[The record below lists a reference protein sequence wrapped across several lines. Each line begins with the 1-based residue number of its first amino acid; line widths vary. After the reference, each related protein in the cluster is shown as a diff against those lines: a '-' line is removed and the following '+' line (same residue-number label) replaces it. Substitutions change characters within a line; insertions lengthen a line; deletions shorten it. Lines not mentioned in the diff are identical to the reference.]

1 MTDKKDKS
9 QEVSKSVTGESQL
22 PDEALKSYHLE
33 IDVNKQR
40 LTEDGVELMQGEPLP
55 EGALS
60 QLPPRYNTVGVTVH
74 EPDLKGKLK
83 EALSLNP
90 SESGNLSLESQI
102 MGGVRA
108 IPDPAQASGKET
120 ETEPRDSAAD
130 AGEESLKEDAA
141 VKVTVNGDDP
151 DRVPVVPTLRD
162 DEVPN
167 MPGAILRHA
176 REILGLSQREVAL
189 RLKLRVNTIS
199 DIEHDRLN
207 QPTAAAFVRGHIVRY
222 ARLVHIQPEAVLEL
236 YNQNVSELQARLDT
250 GEGLTPRKSS
260 YKKPV
265 YAFIIFAIALGLG
278 VNFFLSREPE
288 VAQGTS
294 EELVLNAATP
304 EPVAGTGEAESGEI
318 AINVA
323 PEGQSAETAV
333 TDEGALPAPVP
344 ALDENTRQ
352 ALAQAEALNQEE
364 TEVPSGKTEAL
375 STEALHVDPQIL
387 AASRA
392 GAGSDPAKDNLGV
405 ITRVESEEIRS
416 APDNAAAQRGK
427 AAALP
432 AAAQSAGSVQGT
444 SALAAETKIAAEN
457 VKEPE
462 TAAQRAEE
470 NSPAPALSAQLMDIS
485 SRARLQGREGLAS
498 MNSGALSFKAPA
510 YVRVTD
516 SRGKVLAEGAYK
528 TGESV
533 RFTGIPPLKVAVS
546 DSSAIR
552 VSYMGGT
559 VVTPSVKQV
568 QFTLPSDERR

>member
-1 MTDKKDKS
+1 MTDKKDNS
-9 QEVSKSVTGESQL
+9 QEVSKSVNSESQL
-22 PDEALKSYHLE
+22 PDGALKSYHLE

-90 SESGNLSLESQI
+90 SESVNLSLESQI

-108 IPDPAQASGKET
+108 TSDPAPSSGN
-120 ETEPRDSAAD
+120 ETEPESGDSV
-130 AGEESLKEDAA
+130 AGPGEDLKEDAA

-222 ARLVHIQPEAVLEL
+222 ARLVHIQPDAVLEL

-250 GEGLTPRKSS
+250 GEGLTPRRRS

-265 YAFIIFAIALGLG
+265 YAFIIFAIALGLC

-288 VAQGTS
+288 VAPGTS
-294 EELVLNAATP
+294 EELVLNA
-304 EPVAGTGEAESGEI
+304 PVPAAGTGEAESGEI
-318 AINVA
+318 AIDVA
-323 PEGQSAETAV
+323 PESPGAQTAV

-352 ALAQAEALNQEE
+352 AMAQAEALNQEV
-364 TEVPSGKTEAL
+364 TEVPSGDTVAP

-387 AASRA
+387 AASRES
-392 GAGSDPAKDNLGV
+392 AGSDPAKDNLGV
-405 ITRVESEEIRS
+405 ITRVEPEESRS
-416 APDNAAAQRGK
+416 APDRDAAQRER

-432 AAAQSAGSVQGT
+432 DAAQSADRVQ
-444 SALAAETKIAAEN
+444 SATAPASETKIAAETA
-457 VKEPE
+457 KEPE
-462 TAAQRAEE
+462 AAAQSSEE
-470 NSPAPALSAQLMDIS
+470 NTPAPVLSAQLMDIS

-498 MNSGALSFKAPA
+498 MNSGAVSFRAPA

-516 SRGKVLAEGAYK
+516 SRGKVLAEGAYRS
-528 TGESV
+528 GESV